1 MGKNR
6 MEVSLESLSPT
17 TEDESVS
24 QNILLQSLLSS
35 KIRTLLIKGEP
46 GTGKTTLAL
55 ELLAGYGSGVYISS
69 RVSREMM
76 MEQNPQLSELAK
88 RGLVSSISMSE
99 NEKPKSF
106 KFEDYRLASI
116 EDVLISILSKSRKSN
131 DDILIVLDSWDSI
144 VNKLDTGE
152 RMRTEQSL
160 LVIAE
165 ANNVK
170 LIFISEDERLGT
182 SDYFVDA
189 VIKLE
194 DDSMDGMRVRR
205 LVWKKLRGSRIPHR
219 SSLYTLDNGRLSI
232 FDPTTVRFVGEYPS
246 KKFKPIPNS
255 STRFSS
261 GSKDLDDFLEGGYR
275 RGSNIILEMDN
286 RIGPTWH
293 VPLVISCEMNFISN
307 GCAMFIIPVGNRPPQ
322 TIKQNLLPYFSEE
335 TLQKSLRVAQYD
347 LAGSKDPCFLQL
359 DKDSMEKTRENV
371 ENAIQ
376 AIKGPE
382 KRPCIF
388 FIGMDTVQSANGREM
403 LDPLGVGLTELV
415 RRNGDLAINT
425 VKGGS
430 GLIRDLNNG
439 CDLHMKLE
447 ELDRTLVMHS
457 LKPPSEL
464 YHVEYDYT
472 AGYGQVKLKAIV

>member
-1 MGKNR
+1 
-6 MEVSLESLSPT
+6 MEVHVEQSQKAKEG
-17 TEDESVS
+17 EFVS
-24 QNILLQSLLSS
+24 QNILLRSLLSS

-55 ELLAGYGSGVYISS
+55 ELLAGYGSGVYVSS
-69 RVSREMM
+69 RVSRDMLL
-76 MEQNPQLSELAK
+76 EQNPQLRDLANK
-88 RGLVSSISMSE
+88 GLVSSVSMSE
-99 NEKPKSF
+99 NDKPKSF

-116 EDVLISILSKSRKSN
+116 EDVLISILGRSRESK
-131 DDILIVLDSWDSI
+131 DELLIVLDSWDSI
-144 VNKLDTGE
+144 VNKLDASE
-152 RMRTEQSL
+152 RMKTEQSL

-170 LIFISEDERLGT
+170 LIFVSEDEKLGA

-194 DDSMDGMRVRR
+194 DVSMEGMRVRR
-205 LVWKKLRGSRIPHR
+205 LVWKKLRGSMIPHR
-219 SSLYTLDNGRLSI
+219 SSLYTLENGRLSI
-232 FDPTTVRFVGEYPS
+232 FDPTVVRFVGEFS
-246 KKFKPIPNS
+246 TKKFKPIPNS

-261 GSKDLDDFLEGGYR
+261 GSVDLDNFLEGGYR

-293 VPLVISCEMNFISN
+293 VPFVVSCEMNFLSN
-307 GCAMFIIPVGNRPPQ
+307 GSTMFIIPSGNRPPQ
-322 TIKQNLLPYFSEE
+322 TIKDNLLPYFSEE

-347 LAGSKDPCFLQL
+347 LSGSKNPCFVQL
-359 DKDSMEKTRENV
+359 EKDSIEKTRENV
-371 ENAIQ
+371 KKALE

-382 KRPCIF
+382 NRPCIF
-388 FIGMDTVQSANGREM
+388 FIGMDTVQNANGREI
-403 LDPLGVGLTELV
+403 LDPLGIALTELV

-425 VKGGS
+425 VKYGS
-430 GLIRDLNNG
+430 GLIRDLNNA
-439 CDLHMKLE
+439 CDLHIKLE

-464 YHVEYDYT
+464 YHVEYDYS
-472 AGYGQVKLKAIV
+472 AGFGQVKLKAIV